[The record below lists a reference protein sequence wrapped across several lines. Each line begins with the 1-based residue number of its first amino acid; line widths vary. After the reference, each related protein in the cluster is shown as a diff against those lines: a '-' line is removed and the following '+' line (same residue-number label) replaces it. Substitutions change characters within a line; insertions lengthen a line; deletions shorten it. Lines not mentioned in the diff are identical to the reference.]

1 MLKRELTKTVFVFL
15 VTALII
21 LALTPSVL
29 AKSIAPADSEEFER
43 FCDDFFSAKMSEY
56 HVPGAAVVIV
66 KDGKAFFSKGYGY
79 ANIEKKIPVEPQKT
93 IFRVA
98 SVSKIFTITGIL
110 QLEESGLIDIN
121 NDVNSYLTNFQVENN
136 YDEPIRIKYLLTHTD
151 GFETRDLGTFV
162 QDTADLL
169 PLESILKND
178 LNGPVQTP
186 GSKITYG
193 GYGTALAGYL
203 ISQVKNESFEEYM
216 NNKIFHPLNMTNS
229 TFQQDLPDNLKENIA
244 TVYNFKE
251 DTNKFIPTQ
260 FLYVNTAPTG
270 ALSTTPEDMGK
281 FLIALLGGGQY
292 GGNTILQEDT
302 VEKMFNRQYTV
313 HPSLPGVTYG
323 FMESLCNGQK
333 GLVRDGSGVGIRSQ
347 IFLLPEHNIG
357 YFYVQNTRGDEMVE
371 EFNDAFMDRFFPDS
385 DKEIKPE
392 KAMDIN
398 KLARYEGI
406 YRPSQTARH
415 TLVKMEALAMGDLEI
430 KADENR
436 ELIITVLGEQEIY
449 GGFPKVSKW
458 VAIEPL
464 LFRRIDAERYMA
476 FQENEEG
483 QIINVTSGSGYH
495 GSFVKIPRHESNRT
509 QLYLLISYITVFLG
523 AVIVSLIKFAKGQR
537 NQLQISGILSLL
549 FIVGIFGA
557 LYSLFIKRVAG
568 FPAFAFGVSLPAKLM
583 LTLLAVISVLS
594 IGFLILLIKNWRAGK
609 MKLFDKIFYSIV
621 MMSFIGMVFW
631 LHYWNLLGY
640 KY

>member
-1 MLKRELTKTVFVFL
+1 MLKRELTKTAFVFL

-121 NDVNSYLTNFQVENN
+121 DDVNSYLTNFQVENN

-347 IFLLPEHNIG
+347 ILLLPEYNMG

-537 NQLQISGILSLL
+537 NQLQISGILSLI